1 MGTEAIRKDSRALRD
16 ERAVRWGMPSLAAC
30 VLFLGLP
37 RLLPAAPPVPW
48 PLFLLVAVL
57 AVRVG
62 QAVLREACGMSPV
75 AWLCF
80 RLAGDDPQEDLE
92 QHRRRQRLRGG
103 R

>member
-1 MGTEAIRKDSRALRD
+1 MSTETLSRDGRALRD

-48 PLFLLVAVL
+48 PLFLLTAIL

-62 QAVLREACGMSPV
+62 QALLRESCGMSPI
-75 AWLCF
+75 AWICF
-80 RLAGDDPQEDLE
+80 RLAGDDPHEAQE
-92 QHRRRQRLRGG
+92 QHRRRQRLHGDR
-103 R
+103 